1 MNKNREEFVT
11 PSRDPLFH
19 PAIPRSL
26 SDSAVHAPRTRRKSS
41 QATQVPSLAQMI
53 STQEQN
59 IRERL
64 NSASSSNNLTT
75 STPKPVRKIAQRKQ
89 TPSKTR
95 QRSISKRRA
104 ESESSNGKTKESN
117 YLNSRP
123 KLSDAGSATTQEN
136 IVTNGLMYSH
146 VKPKFIAYNAHNSAL
161 RAQNHNHLMCYIINR
176 LQPRR
181 LVIILLLLLAAI
193 LTYKLDKNINMKFPV
208 FFSHEPVQKSKKEV
222 SEAVS
227 DKQCENSTDHTKTN
241 IDSKILD
248 SLAQKIDA
256 LNLKIRSLERIPESN
271 QIAKKRPMVDLA
283 AKNLNIKILE
293 FNSNPKFASK
303 GKMKIFGLDIFT
315 VVIPPMTIFDANSP
329 ECLMFSKHS
338 PSIFFSIS
346 QSFNPLVLGLNFDL
360 MKSQLKN
367 NTKITFNL
375 DLCTDSSK
383 NLCETHFH
391 YSGLIKS
398 QYLQLSCL
406 NDRNNKNLKYQKLY
420 FLLKFDFEKPHNVTE
435 SICLQ
440 KLFIFTDD
448 QFYFI

>member
-11 PSRDPLFH
+11 PSRDPLFQ

-53 STQEQN
+53 SIQEQN

-104 ESESSNGKTKESN
+104 ESESSNGKTKESI

-146 VKPKFIAYNAHNSAL
+146 VKPKFITYNAQNNAL
-161 RAQNHNHLMCYIINR
+161 RTQNDNHFMSYIINR

-193 LTYKLDKNINMKFPV
+193 LTYKLDKNINMKFPA
-208 FFSHEPVQKSKKEV
+208 FFSNEPVQKSKKEA
-222 SEAVS
+222 SEAIL
-227 DKQCENSTDHTKTN
+227 DKQCENNTDHTKNN
-241 IDSKILD
+241 IDSKILE

-256 LNLKIRSLERIPESN
+256 LNLKIRNLERVSKSN
-271 QIAKKRPMVDLA
+271 QIAKKTA
-283 AKNLNIKILE
+283 H
-293 FNSNPKFASK
+293 
-303 GKMKIFGLDIFT
+303 G
-315 VVIPPMTIFDANSP
+315 
-329 ECLMFSKHS
+329 
-338 PSIFFSIS
+338 
-346 QSFNPLVLGLNFDL
+346 
-360 MKSQLKN
+360 
-367 NTKITFNL
+367 
-375 DLCTDSSK
+375 
-383 NLCETHFH
+383 
-391 YSGLIKS
+391 
-398 QYLQLSCL
+398 
-406 NDRNNKNLKYQKLY
+406 
-420 FLLKFDFEKPHNVTE
+420 
-435 SICLQ
+435 
-440 KLFIFTDD
+440 
-448 QFYFI
+448 